1 MKPRAIFAI
10 ATAALVLAPASAS
23 AHLMATGMGPVFD
36 GISHFGL
43 SPEDFLPVIALGF
56 FAGLRGPAHSRMS
69 LGAVTLAWFAGGL
82 AAMSGFALPDLA
94 LSSLTAALFMLIGI
108 LLAANI
114 GLPTALCAFLGA
126 SLGLVRGMADL
137 SGVEESI
144 THALSLLGMTASVF
158 AVFAIAASLTIPLK
172 RLWIIVAARVGGSWI
187 AALGLLL
194 AGWIVRYGAFTR

>member
-1 MKPRAIFAI
+1 MNRRSI
-10 ATAALVLAPASAS
+10 ASLALGLALIPASAS

-56 FAGLRGPAHSRMS
+56 FAGLRGPAHSRLT
-69 LGAVTLAWFAGGL
+69 LGALTLCWFGGGL
-82 AAMSGFALPDLA
+82 SALFG
-94 LSSLTAALFMLIGI
+94 LSAPAIVLSCATAALFMLVGMA
-108 LLAANI
+108 LAANI
-114 GLPTALCAFLGA
+114 VLPPSVCAMLGA

-137 SGVEESI
+137 SGVEESVSHI
-144 THALSLLGMTASVF
+144 LTLLGMTASVF
-158 AVFAIAASLTIPLK
+158 AIFAIAASLTIPLK

-194 AGWIVRYGAFTR
+194 VGWIVRYGALTR

>member
-1 MKPRAIFAI
+1 MKPRATLAI
-10 ATAALVLAPASAS
+10 AISAFVLAPASAS

-56 FAGLRGPAHSRMS
+56 FAGLRGPAHSRRS
-69 LGAVTLAWFAGGL
+69 LSAVTLSWFAGGL
-82 AAMSGFALPDLA
+82 AAMLGFVLPDIV
-94 LSSLTAALFMLIGI
+94 LSCLTAALLMLIGI

-114 GLPTALCAFLGA
+114 GLPSALCAALGA

-137 SGVEESI
+137 SGVEESLVHI
-144 THALSLLGMTASVF
+144 LTLLGMTASVF
-158 AVFAIAASLTIPLK
+158 AIFAIAASFTIPLK
-172 RLWIIVAARVGGSWI
+172 QLWIIVAARVGGSWI

-194 AGWIVRYGAFTR
+194 VGWIVRYGTFAR